1 MQNILKNINEIKITK
16 THSYE
21 LTIIGNDASG
31 GSDENDSV
39 ANDNVSVI
47 SNASEDSYMKDFEGK
62 IYQYM
67 YIASF
72 RC

>member
-1 MQNILKNINEIKITK
+1 M
-16 THSYE
+16 
-21 LTIIGNDASG
+21 TIIGNDASG